1 MKKAIGIIF
10 DILSIA
16 CLLGGHII
24 QYYTK
29 RKLGMLRWVVYQEA
43 KWQQKLPMDILK
55 YVSVI
60 IVIFLFAGICKLF
73 GKKLKDNIVGVS
85 IMGIMAVVY
94 VGACFFLTSEVIR
107 SSFLIIPLIGIAVLV
122 QMLKCVIVACISI
135 KDK

>member
-1 MKKAIGIIF
+1 MKKVIGIIF

-16 CLLGGHII
+16 CLIGGYII

-60 IVIFLFAGICKLF
+60 IVILLLVGICKLF
-73 GKKLKDNIVGVS
+73 GKKLKDNIFGVS

-94 VGACFFLTSEVIR
+94 IGACFFLTSEVIR

>member
-1 MKKAIGIIF
+1 
-10 DILSIA
+10 
-16 CLLGGHII
+16 
-24 QYYTK
+24 
-29 RKLGMLRWVVYQEA
+29 
-43 KWQQKLPMDILK
+43 MDILK

-73 GKKLKDNIVGVS
+73 GKKLKDDIVSVS